1 MGFILS
7 HYVVWPV
14 DMSNRRFAWPMG
26 WLGLISIWALA
37 SPGYSQSVVADDSV
51 GTIVLGSGP
60 FAVTGGRQQ
69 LTTLFH
75 SFQEFSP
82 DTADVRFQLGASQN
96 AVDVVIGRV
105 TGANASLIDG
115 QLQLTG
121 GNNPD
126 LFLINPNGITFGANA
141 NLLLPGSFFASTAES
156 ILFNDG
162 LSFSSR
168 DSESVPLLS
177 VSVPVGLQ
185 FGALASPIT
194 VEQGSLVVNPG
205 ESLGFLGG
213 ELRFTG
219 SFLNAPAGELSLG
232 SVTPGSQVALAPD
245 TFLLD
250 YANATAFQDI
260 TLDQETY
267 ADVSGDG
274 GGTFQVQGR
283 NVRLF
288 NDSVLEA
295 SNLGS
300 TDGETVTIRAS
311 DQLEVT
317 GTNRLIPE
325 TSAIYVDVFG
335 EGRGNHLVI
344 EAGQLLLSQ
353 SAYVSTDTFDQGA
366 SGGMT
371 INANEVLIFGHSDGN
386 VASTVIASNTYDSG
400 QGGDIEI
407 TAEQLIAQGAARL
420 TGDVLGVGLDSGNG
434 SNLRLN
440 VEVLVL
446 SDGAQI
452 GTGPFQ
458 GAGGNAGELVVLAT
472 DFVEITGFNTFVGGV
487 LSSGLF
493 SSAEPG
499 SIGNAGN
506 LSITTPRLSIV
517 QGGKVAVNTLGEGN
531 GGNITIRADEIEVA
545 DPIVDFVGGVSG
557 LVANAVAGSTG
568 NGGSLDIEANQ
579 LRVYNGGQITASTDG
594 DGNAGTV
601 TIRADE
607 IDVWGQ
613 SRDGLFSS
621 AIMSGATTQANAG
634 SVNLQGQQ
642 INIRDG
648 AQVSVSSLGGGDAG
662 NLNISAETLSLN
674 NGTLQAK
681 VTAGNRGDLNISA
694 TQLLLLRQN
703 SQIVTSASGM
713 STGGN
718 ITLVAPIIVGIENS
732 DIVANAVLGTGGN
745 IDITTQRLLGLV
757 FRDRLT
763 PENDI
768 TASSEFGV
776 SGTIAID
783 DFGIDLES
791 GLVELPSGLAVAS
804 DRVVQGCTAGEN
816 QFVVTGRGGIPV
828 APTDS
833 LNRDRTWADTRDL
846 TPFLADSLV
855 SSSPPMSVQ
864 MPVQM
869 PVPIAEATTWQTNG
883 TGQVELIATAASVPF
898 NPVTCADRS

>member
-1 MGFILS
+1 
-7 HYVVWPV
+7 
-14 DMSNRRFAWPMG
+14 MSNRLLG
-26 WLGLISIWALA
+26 WGLGALGGICIVLDPFLP
-37 SPGYSQSVVADDSV
+37 SYSQSIIPDDTV
-51 GTIVLGSGP
+51 GTTVIGNGP
-60 FAVTGGRQQ
+60 FTVTGGTQQ

-75 SFQEFSP
+75 SFQDFSP
-82 DTADVRFQLGASQN
+82 NTADVLFQLNDPQD
-96 AVDVVIGRV
+96 AVNVVIGRV
-105 TGANASLIDG
+105 TGTNTSVIDG

-156 ILFNDG
+156 VLFNDG

-168 DSESVPLLS
+168 VPEPVPLLS
-177 VSVPVGLQ
+177 VSVPAGLQ

-219 SFLNAPAGELSLG
+219 SFLNAPEGELSLG
-232 SVTPGSQVALAPD
+232 SVTPGSQLALAPD

-250 YANATAFQDI
+250 YTNATAFQDI
-260 TLDQETY
+260 TLDQATY
-267 ADVSGDG
+267 ADVSGNG
-274 GGTFQVQGR
+274 GGIFQVQGR
-283 NVRLF
+283 TVRVLE
-288 NDSVLEA
+288 DSLLEA
-295 SNLGS
+295 SNMGS
-300 TDGETVTIRAS
+300 ANGTLVSIRAS
-311 DQLEVT
+311 ERVE
-317 GTNRLIPE
+317 LIGDYDFPS
-325 TSAIYVDVFG
+325 SAIYVDVYG
-335 EGRGNHLVI
+335 SGRGNHLII
-344 EAGQLLLSQ
+344 ETDQLVLSQ
-353 SAYVSTDTFDQGA
+353 SAFVTTETFDQGA

-371 INANEVLIFGHSDGN
+371 IKAKDLLIFGNPDADG
-386 VASTVIASNTYDSG
+386 VPTVLSSRTFDSG
-400 QGGDIEI
+400 LGGDLTI
-407 TAEQLIAQGAARL
+407 TVERLISQEWSVISVDTVGAGTGGNLNLNVGQLILQ
-420 TGDVLGVGLDSGNG
+420 
-434 SNLRLN
+434 
-440 VEVLVL
+440 
-446 SDGAQI
+446 DGAQV
-452 GTGPFQ
+452 GTGTF
-458 GAGGNAGELVVLAT
+458 AEGNSGNLTVTATELV
-472 DFVEITGFNTFVGGV
+472 EIKGVGIYSSNAF
-487 LSSGLF
+487 SSGLF

-499 SIGNAGN
+499 STGNAGN
-506 LSITTPRLSIV
+506 LSVTTPRLNVV
-517 QGGKVAVNTLGEGN
+517 QGGKVAVNTLGTGA

-545 DPIVDFVGGVSG
+545 DPIVDFVGAVSG

-568 NGGSLDIEANQ
+568 NGGSLDIEANR
-579 LRVYNGGQITASTDG
+579 LSVYNGGQITASTDG

-613 SRDGLFSS
+613 SRDGLFNS

-642 INIRDG
+642 IAIRDG

-662 NLNISAETLSLN
+662 NLNISAETLFLN

-681 VTAGNRGDLNISA
+681 VTAGDKGDLNISA
-694 TQLLLLRQN
+694 SQLILLRQN

-718 ITLVAPIIVGIENS
+718 ITLMAPVILGIENS

-745 IDITTQRLLGLV
+745 IDITTQSLLGLV

-783 DFGIDLES
+783 DFGVDPDS
-791 GLVELPSGLAVAS
+791 GLVELPSGLAAAS

-816 QFVVTGRGGIPV
+816 QFVVTGRGGVPV

-833 LNRDRTWADTRDL
+833 LNRDRT
-846 TPFLADSLV
+846 
-855 SSSPPMSVQ
+855 
-864 MPVQM
+864 
-869 PVPIAEATTWQTNG
+869 
-883 TGQVELIATAASVPF
+883 
-898 NPVTCADRS
+898 